1 MRDNLQLPLQKLFR
15 RLNVRR
21 PWALLAIFQIV
32 LLLVLL
38 LTPRPPVPVA
48 FVVPPDEVEQW
59 SSLVKEFHKH
69 HSNIR
74 ISLYRGGI
82 TTDQR
87 WGVYTS
93 DLRNSELK
101 KTSPYYDL
109 VYMDTIWVPIFA
121 SLGWLADLSNLF
133 SPEELEQFLKADI
146 EAGTYQNKLYR
157 IPFHSGAGV
166 LYYRKD
172 LLEKQGLKPP
182 QTFQDLEEISQKLK
196 ASKLA
201 NWGYVWQGNQYEGL
215 VATFLEVLEGYGG
228 FWIDEKGNVG
238 LDQEP
243 ALKAAKFLRD
253 TIRKKITPPDVITY
267 DEVQSLQKFM
277 NDEVVFLRS
286 WPYAW
291 KRLNEDDRLRGHVG
305 FTSVVHDVNQRST
318 PCQGGW
324 GFGIT
329 KNSQHPEE
337 ARQVIQFFATQE
349 VQRQVALDL
358 GYLPSRRSLFND
370 PAFVQQYSSFPAFSK
385 MIAQSVSRPAIA
397 NYNDVSQLLQEALS
411 KILKKEA
418 FPDPKYSAVD
428 SQQIVENT
436 MRNVAKDTRGLIKE
450 AEK

>member
-21 PWALLAIFQIV
+21 PWVLLAIFQIV
-32 LLLVLL
+32 LLLALL
-38 LTPRPPVPVA
+38 LTPPPPVPLA

-101 KTSPYYDL
+101 NTPPYYDL

-121 SLGWLADLSNLF
+121 SLGWLSDLSNLF
-133 SPEELEQFLKADI
+133 SSEDLGQFLKADI

-172 LLEKQGLKPP
+172 LLDKQGLKPP
-182 QTFQDLEEISQKLK
+182 QTFQQLEDVSVQLK

-201 NWGYVWQGNQYEGL
+201 DWGYVWQGNQYEGL

-228 FWIDEKGNVG
+228 FWIEGGKVG

-253 TIRKKITPPDVITY
+253 MIRKKITPPDVITY
-267 DEVQSLQKFM
+267 NEAESLQKFM
-277 NDEVVFLRS
+277 DEDVVFLRS
-286 WPYAW
+286 WPSAW
-291 KRLNEDDRLRGHVG
+291 KRLNKDPHLRNNVG
-305 FTSVVHDVNQRST
+305 FIPVVHDVNQRST

-324 GFGIT
+324 GFGIA
-329 KNSQHPEE
+329 KKSQHSEE

-349 VQRQVALDL
+349 VQRQVASGLD
-358 GYLPSRRSLFND
+358 YLPSQNSLFNE
-370 PAFVQQYSSFPAFSK
+370 PAFVQQDSRFPTFSE

-418 FPDPKYSAVD
+418 FPDPEYSVVD
-428 SQQIVENT
+428 SQQFIEDT
-436 MRNVAKDTRGLIKE
+436 MRNVAKDTRGLIKD